1 MKIII
6 ELDGPQAR
14 RAWRLLSESFI
25 AEEAGEEAEPAPA
38 ERRPES
44 LLESGGP
51 ATDAGPAP
59 PALFTAFGRTPDAEA
74 VERALADLSAPRRP
88 SVEIR
93 YN

>member
-14 RAWRLLSESFI
+14 RAWRALSESFTI
-25 AEEAGEEAEPAPA
+25 EGGEMDAEAGPAPM
-38 ERRPES
+38 RPES
-44 LLESGGP
+44 MLGFSAA

-59 PALFTAFGRTPDAEA
+59 PALFRAFGRTSDAEA
-74 VERALADLSAPRRP
+74 VEQALADLSPARRP
-88 SVEIR
+88 PAEIR